1 MLYGK
6 LTGLF
11 EVTAAGLSMAL
22 HLFNMGKE
30 RKLSA
35 IGIKSLHILPFPLLP
50 INFLGNQRMTGNT

>member
-22 HLFNMGKE
+22 FKWAEKE
-30 RKLSA
+30 SRAKLALKLTNSA
-35 IGIKSLHILPFPLLP
+35 ISPPAH
-50 INFLGNQRMTGNT
+50 